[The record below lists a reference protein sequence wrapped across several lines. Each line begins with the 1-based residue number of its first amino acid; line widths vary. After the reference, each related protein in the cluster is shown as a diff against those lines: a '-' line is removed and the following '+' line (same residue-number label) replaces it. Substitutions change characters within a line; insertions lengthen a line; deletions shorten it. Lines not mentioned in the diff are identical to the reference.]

1 MPKPQVKNTLRRV
14 KELIE
19 QKTAINTGV
28 SMSEYPN
35 PGPIENNIYLPTHGG
50 QGAVTI
56 GQIGGDVDVKS
67 LADLDYWNNKFYSS
81 YGVPK
86 QYFG

>member
-19 QKTAINTGV
+19 QKTAINTGI

-67 LADLDYWNNKFYSS
+67 LADLDY
-81 YGVPK
+81 
-86 QYFG
+86 